1 MSPTVSIKDFINM
14 FLKREREKMTLCK
27 KLEED
32 AQSVCNQV
40 LNCVVVPI
48 LAVVLQEN
56 TGNMVVKSF
65 FSYH

>member
-1 MSPTVSIKDFINM
+1 M

-27 KLEED
+27 KLEEN
-32 AQSVCNQV
+32 ARSMCNQV

-56 TGNMVVKSF
+56 AGNMVVKSF